1 MQFLHFK
8 LQSVSPIDLATM
20 AAAAAAITTVDPQAL
35 LQQKG
40 AQPNLVPV
48 RTRNNENWGESSMAD
63 TSPMT
68 DTSSD
73 PDIDID
79 DRNQM
84 VRTILSSIF
93 LSVCPIVMTHVIS
106 NLHSTFEDLNSLSFF
121 PLQFKSYLYFLKDL

>member
-1 MQFLHFK
+1 MQFLHSK
-8 LQSVSPIDLATM
+8 LQSLSPIDLATT
-20 AAAAAAITTVDPQAL
+20 AAAAAAVTTVDPQAL

-84 VRTILSSIF
+84 VPTILSSIF
-93 LSVCPIVMTHVIS
+93 CQSV
-106 NLHSTFEDLNSLSFF
+106 
-121 PLQFKSYLYFLKDL
+121 PL

>member
-1 MQFLHFK
+1 
-8 LQSVSPIDLATM
+8 LQSISPIDLATTAAAA

-40 AQPNLVPV
+40 AQPNLVAV

-63 TSPMT
+63 TSPRT
-68 DTSSD
+68 DTSTD

-84 VRTILSSIF
+84 VPTIVSST
-93 LSVCPIVMTHVIS
+93 LC
-106 NLHSTFEDLNSLSFF
+106 HSFSL
-121 PLQFKSYLYFLKDL
+121 